1 MTVELQNSYKNA
13 VFNPLRM
20 FLTDDISNSRLSAY
34 ILVLNHY
41 WKKNSIIRL
50 LVLLFIV
57 KYILS

>member
-13 VFNPLRM
+13 VFNPSRM

-50 LVLLFIV
+50 LVLLFII